1 MRSIAGAVSGDAVA
15 IAPRTISGNPCN
27 AGMVVSEEQREE
39 RPAPGH
45 PPTSGSADRA
55 RRRVVGDPRT
65 DQQLLAASDVDP
77 EAFGELYRRHINGV
91 AGYFGRRVLDPHVTA
106 ELAAETFAQA
116 LTSRDRF
123 DPDRG
128 EVRAWIFGIAANQ
141 LRRYWRTRRID
152 QSARRRLGIE
162 TTIDQTSVDALGQ
175 VIDRIDASG
184 LIELLDE
191 LPERQQAAVRLR
203 IVERAGYTD
212 IAARLGVK
220 EGAVRVLV
228 HRGLRSLAG
237 LHERNRRSPEG

>member
-1 MRSIAGAVSGDAVA
+1 
-15 IAPRTISGNPCN
+15 
-27 AGMVVSEEQREE
+27 
-39 RPAPGH
+39 
-45 PPTSGSADRA
+45 
-55 RRRVVGDPRT
+55 
-65 DQQLLAASDVDP
+65 
-77 EAFGELYRRHINGV
+77 V

-162 TTIDQTSVDALGQ
+162 TAVDQASIDALGR

-184 LIELLDE
+184 LVELLDE
-191 LPERQQAAVRLR
+191 LPARQQAAVRLR
-203 IVERAGYTD
+203 IVERAGYSD
-212 IAARLGVK
+212 IADRLGVK

-228 HRGLRSLAG
+228 HRGLRTLAG
-237 LHERNRRSPEG
+237 LHDRNRRNRAS